1 MANTTGLISV
11 GGGQLTAIA
20 KEVFPAGSEIFSN
33 VERSTPGFDL
43 LTKANQIPFMGRW
56 EDGLYLKFPIETAG
70 GQNPAVPVSETGGF
84 PSAQNVTLDSLKC
97 NIATMVQSF
106 KHSGLAAETLTGAND
121 SAVQNGVKYQMKQLL
136 LDARKRGNVWLHGD
150 GSGALAVPS
159 SASDATVTVDSTAN
173 LSVGT
178 EFYIAD
184 DDDSTT
190 LWTGQTSGTALRVS
204 SITSSTTFVC
214 TDENGS
220 SPTLTATQSG
230 YSIYPYGSAQG
241 KAAHG
246 FGIIC
251 SDADPTNWGSSTA
264 YYMGKTRTG
273 NAWHQGYVVAS
284 NGTMVDIQTD
294 IQPFMSNLKR
304 RAGQW
309 LGMNGWIAFCGYDV
323 FWNLYNSMQTNRTT
337 AVPMVKLTGMNGAEY
352 DALDLY
358 GAKLVIDNDAPPT
371 KIRFVHRD
379 SIRRYVLKEWGWLE
393 QAGGSMWQQGQAS
406 DGRDNDTYVARMM
419 TRWQLISIRSL
430 PMGEI
435 NGISAATI

>member
-43 LTKANQIPFMGRW
+43 LTKTNSIPFMGRW
-56 EDGLYLKFPIETAG
+56 EDGLYLKFPVETLG
-70 GQNPAVPVSETGGF
+70 GQNPNVPVSETGGF

-121 SAVQNGVKYQMKQLL
+121 SSVQNGVKYQMQQLL
-136 LDARKRGNVWLHGD
+136 LDARKRGNYFLHQD
-150 GSGALAVPS
+150 GSGAIAVPS
-159 SASDATVTVDSTAN
+159 SATGATITVDSTER
-173 LSVGT
+173 LPVGA

-184 DDDSTT
+184 DDDSTS
-190 LWTGQTSGTALRVS
+190 LWTGQTSGIALKVAS
-204 SITSSTTFVC
+204 VTNSTTIVV
-214 TDENGS
+214 TDENGAT
-220 SPTLTATQSG
+220 PTLTATQSG
-230 YSIYPYGSAQG
+230 FSIYPYGSAQG
-241 KAAHG
+241 KAPHG

-251 SDADPTNWGSSTA
+251 SDSNPTNWGTNTS

-273 NAWHQGYVVAS
+273 NDWHKGYRRACA
-284 NGTMVDIQTD
+284 GTMVDIQAD
-294 IQPFMSNLKR
+294 IQPFMSQLKR

-309 LGMNGWIAFCGYDV
+309 LGTNGWVAFTGHDI
-323 FWNLYNSMQTNRTT
+323 FWSLYNSMQTDRRTAT
-337 AVPMVKLTGMNGAEY
+337 PMTKLMGMNGSEY

-358 GAKLVIDNDAPPT
+358 GAKLVIDNDAPYT

-379 SIRRYVLKEWGWLE
+379 SLRRYVLKEWGWLN
-393 QAGGSMWQQGQAS
+393 QAGASEWQQGQAS

-430 PMGEI
+430 PQGELY
-435 NGISAATI
+435 GATAALG

>member
-43 LTKANQIPFMGRW
+43 LTKTNDIPFMGRW
-56 EDGLYLKFPIETAG
+56 EDGLYLKFPVETAG
-70 GQNPAVPVSETGGF
+70 GQNPNVPISETGGF

-121 SAVQNGVKYQMKQLL
+121 SSVQNGVKYQMQQLL
-136 LDARKRGNVWLHGD
+136 LDARKRGNYYLHQD

-159 SASDATVTVDSTAN
+159 TATGATMTVDTTAN

-178 EFYIAD
+178 EVYIVGDA
-184 DDDSTT
+184 TGT
-190 LWTGQTSGTALRVS
+190 LWTGQTSGTALKVS
-204 SITSSTTFVC
+204 AVNSSTSVDF

-220 SPTLTATQSG
+220 AVTLTATQSG

-241 KAAHG
+241 KAPHG

-251 SDADPTNWGSSTA
+251 SDSNPTNWGAGTQL
-264 YYMGKTRTG
+264 YMGKTRSG
-273 NAWHQGYVVAS
+273 NAWHQGYLRQTQ
-284 NGTMVDIQTD
+284 GTMVDIQAD
-294 IQPFMSNLKR
+294 IQPFMSQLKR

-309 LGMNGWIAFCGYDV
+309 LGTNGWLAFSGHDV
-323 FWNLYNSMQTNRTT
+323 FWSLYNAMQTDRRTAT
-337 AVPMVKLTGMNGAEY
+337 PMVTLTGMNGNTY

-358 GAKLVIDNDAPPT
+358 GAKLVIDNDAPYT

-379 SIRRYVLKEWGWLE
+379 SLRRYVLREWGWLT
-393 QAGGSMWQQGQAS
+393 QAGGSEWQQGTAS
-406 DGRDNDTYVARMM
+406 DSRDNDTYVARMM

-430 PMGEI
+430 PQGELY
-435 NGISAATI
+435 GITAAAG